1 MAQQVT
7 ERVIQINTTKAVNSI
22 RELRAQIK
30 QLTEVQ
36 KDLDME
42 SEEFAEISEEL
53 TGAQVKLRNAVQG
66 NTAAVEGSYKWYS
79 RQLQM
84 LKEQRKWMAE
94 GTEEYIRATEKL
106 SELDQKLKEMDA
118 EIGVFSRNVGNYGN
132 AFTGLQG
139 SVRQAAKEF
148 PDLTNGASAFFRSV
162 KESIPEVISG
172 MVELATAEAA
182 TTGATASLATAETVA
197 TGATASL
204 AAAETVATG
213 TTVSL
218 TTAIRGL
225 FATLMSWQV
234 ILVLVVSLF
243 AEYGDEIVEWVKGLV
258 SAEKQ
263 LNATEKAQKT
273 LTEEIKENGLGI
285 ADVLGTYEDLRREWV
300 AMEGDMD
307 RQTKFILENKDA
319 FDELGVSVNSI
330 NDAENLFVENTGA
343 YIEALRK
350 RAEAEAAKNLATEK
364 YEAAIIAEMERDKIN
379 KYVPLKADYYEP
391 PVAAPFFQFSAG
403 SAMDISNMPGTK
415 KGDLAIN
422 ADWTKKNTEAKE
434 NRELADSLFDLAD
447 AREAEADALLES
459 AGIKKAVEPT
469 TSTPTAE
476 RYIAP
481 MQEYEYRGNSTSK
494 IDTPAFSAI
503 DESIDQSAAIE
514 RDKAR
519 LRALVAMEGATAEER
534 KAIEQD
540 LQNELAM
547 IEEMRLMA
555 NEIGLRELLND
566 EELTADE
573 RMAIEE
579 RLTQNQ
585 IEQAQLRV
593 DAEKAAE
600 AEKLA
605 LAEKTEKE
613 KEALAKKREKAESD
627 MYKNTSSL
635 LKSAAEFAQED
646 SKEQK
651 ALSAA
656 AILMDTYASA
666 MAGWKAGMEVG
677 GPIAPILAGANVA
690 ASVAMGAVQL
700 KNLLSVAP
708 DGANATSV
716 AGASAPSVAGSM
728 PAAYTRNLM
737 GDSEITALNQDT
749 RVYVVESDI
758 TEAQNAAKVRVES
771 ASF

>member
-66 NTAAVEGSYKWYS
+66 NTAAIEGSYRWYS
-79 RQLQM
+79 KQLQM

-118 EIGVFSRNVGNYGN
+118 EIGVFGRNVGNYGN

-148 PDLTNGASAFFRSV
+148 PDLTNGASAFFRSA
-162 KESIPEVISG
+162 KESIPEVING
-172 MVELATAEAA
+172 MAEFAEAEAA
-182 TTGATASLATAETVA
+182 ANGATASLETAFK
-197 TGATASL
+197 
-204 AAAETVATG
+204 
-213 TTVSL
+213 
-218 TTAIRGL
+218 GL
-225 FATLMSWQV
+225 GKALLSWNIIIQ
-234 ILVLVVSLF
+234 LVVSLLS
-243 AEYGDEIVEWVKGLV
+243 EYGDEIVEWVKGLF

-263 LNATEKAQKT
+263 LNATAQAQKA

-285 ADVLGTYEDLRREWV
+285 ADILGNYEDLRREWV

-330 NDAENLFVENTGA
+330 NDAENLFVDNTGA
-343 YIEALRK
+343 FIKALRL
-350 RAEAEAAKNLATEK
+350 RAEATAAQKLAGEK
-364 YEAAIIAEMERDKIN
+364 YEEALVAEMELSKMSPTEQVSMPTGYGFQSAPIGWKTVEVRNDE
-379 KYVPLKADYYEP
+379 YYERR
-391 PVAAPFFQFSAG
+391 A
-403 SAMDISNMPGTK
+403 
-415 KGDLAIN
+415 
-422 ADWTKKNTEAKE
+422 EAKAL
-434 NRELADSLFDLAD
+434 RGQADAFFDLAE
-447 AREAEADALLES
+447 AREAEAKAMLDAAE
-459 AGIKKAVEPT
+459 IKDAVEPT
-469 TSTPTAE
+469 TSTLTTE
-476 RYIAP
+476 RYVAP
-481 MQEYEYRGNSTSK
+481 MQEYEYRGNSTSE
-494 IDTPAFSAI
+494 IDTPTFSAI

-519 LRALVAMEGATAEER
+519 LRALIAMEGATAEER

-540 LQNELAM
+540 LQDELAM
-547 IEEMRLMA
+547 IEEMRLIA

-585 IEQAQLRV
+585 IEQAQLRL
-593 DAEKAAE
+593 DAEKTAE

-605 LAEKTEKE
+605 LAEKTEAE
-613 KEALAKKREKAESD
+613 KLALAKRREKAESD

-635 LKSAAEFAQED
+635 LKSAADLAKED
-646 SKEQK
+646 SKAQK

-700 KNLLSVAP
+700 KNLLSVAA

-737 GDSEITALNQDT
+737 GDSEMTALNQDT

>member
-79 RQLQM
+79 KQLQM

-118 EIGVFSRNVGNYGN
+118 EIGVFGRNVGNYGN

-139 SVRQAAKEF
+139 NVRQAAKEF
-148 PDLTNGASAFFRSV
+148 PDLTNGASAFFRSA
-162 KESIPEVISG
+162 KESIPKVING
-172 MVELATAEAA
+172 MTEFATAEAA
-182 TTGATASLATAETVA
+182 
-197 TGATASL
+197 
-204 AAAETVATG
+204 ATG
-213 TTVSL
+213 TTASL
-218 TTAIRGL
+218 KTAVKGL
-225 FATLMSWQV
+225 MSTLMSWQV
-234 ILVLVVSLF
+234 ILTLVVSLL

-263 LNATEKAQKT
+263 LNATEQAQKT

-285 ADVLGTYEDLRREWV
+285 ADILGTYEDLRREWV

-330 NDAENLFVENTGA
+330 NDAENLFVENTDA
-343 YIEALRK
+343 YIKALRK

-379 KYVPLKADYYEP
+379 KYVPLKADVYEP

-422 ADWTKKNTEAKE
+422 ADWAEKNTEAKE
-434 NRELADSLFDLAD
+434 NRELADSLFGLAD
-447 AREAEADALLES
+447 AREAEADALLEA
-459 AGIKKAVEPT
+459 AGIKKRVEPSNT
-469 TSTPTAE
+469 TPTE
-476 RYIAP
+476 RYVAP

-519 LRALVAMEGATAEER
+519 LRALIAMEGATAEER
-534 KAIEQD
+534 KAIERD
-540 LQNELAM
+540 LQDELAM
-547 IEEMRLMA
+547 IEEMRLIA
-555 NEIGLRELLND
+555 NEIGLREMLND

-585 IEQAQLRV
+585 IEQAQLRLE
-593 DAEKAAE
+593 AEKAAE

-613 KEALAKKREKAESD
+613 KEALAKKRERAEAD

-635 LKSAAEFAQED
+635 LKSAADLAKED

-677 GPIAPILAGANVA
+677 GPIAPFLAGANVA

-700 KNLLSVAP
+700 KNLLSVAA

-737 GDSEITALNQDT
+737 GDSEMTALNQDT

>member
-7 ERVIQINTTKAVNSI
+7 ERVIQINTTKAVNNI
-22 RELRAQIK
+22 KELRKQIK
-30 QLTEVQ
+30 QLTDIQ
-36 KDLDME
+36 KELDME

-66 NTAAVEGSYKWYS
+66 NTAAIEGSYKWYS
-79 RQLQM
+79 KQLQM

-139 SVRQAAKEF
+139 SVRQAAKEI
-148 PDLTNGASAFFRSV
+148 PPLTKGAGAFFSSM
-162 KESIPEVISG
+162 KESIPEVING
-172 MVELATAEAA
+172 MTELAEAEAA
-182 TTGATASLATAETVA
+182 ANGTTASLETAFKGLGKALLSWNVILQ
-197 TGATASL
+197 L
-204 AAAETVATG
+204 A
-213 TTVSL
+213 VSL
-218 TTAIRGL
+218 L
-225 FATLMSWQV
+225 
-234 ILVLVVSLF
+234 
-243 AEYGDEIVEWVKGLV
+243 AEYGDEIVAWVKGLL
-258 SAEKQ
+258 SAEEP
-263 LNATEKAQKT
+263 LNNAEEAQRA
-273 LTEEIKENGLGI
+273 LNDAIKESGLGI
-285 ADVLGTYEDLRREWV
+285 ADTLGTYEDLRREWI

-319 FDELGVSVNSI
+319 FDELGVSISSI
-330 NDAENLFVENTGA
+330 NEAENLFVANTDA

-350 RAEAEAAKNLATEK
+350 RAEASAAKDLASEK
-364 YEAAIIAEMERDKIN
+364 YEAAIIAEMNRDKVD
-379 KYVPLKADYYEP
+379 KYLEAPDRPKNGVTANYIYERTYGYGATLSDGSGKALNPDWLDY
-391 PVAAPFFQFSAG
+391 
-403 SAMDISNMPGTK
+403 DR
-415 KGDLAIN
+415 
-422 ADWTKKNTEAKE
+422 EAKE
-434 NRELADSLFDLAD
+434 NRDLADALFDLAN
-447 AREAEADALLES
+447 AREAEAEAVLKAAE
-459 AGIKKAVEPT
+459 IKEAVEPT
-469 TSTPTAE
+469 ISTPTTPE
-476 RYIAP
+476 RYVAP
-481 MQEYEYRGNSTSK
+481 KYEYSGNSASK
-494 IDTPAFSAI
+494 LDTPTFSVI

-519 LRALVAMEGATAEER
+519 LKALLAMEGATAEER

-540 LQNELAM
+540 LQDELAM
-547 IEEMRLMA
+547 IEEMRLIA

-585 IEQAQLRV
+585 IEQAQLRL
-593 DAEKAAE
+593 DAEKATE
-600 AEKLA
+600 AEKLK

-613 KEALAKKREKAESD
+613 KETLAKKREKAEAD
-627 MYKNTSSL
+627 IYKNTSSL

-646 SKEQK
+646 SKAQK

-656 AILMDTYASA
+656 AILIDTYASA

-677 GPIAPILAGANVA
+677 GPIAPILAGANVT

-700 KNLLSVAP
+700 KNLLSVAA

-737 GDSEITALNQDT
+737 GDSEMTALNQDT

>member
-7 ERVIQINTTKAVNSI
+7 ERVIQINTTKAVNNI
-22 RELRAQIK
+22 KELRKQIK
-30 QLTEVQ
+30 QLTDIQ
-36 KDLDME
+36 KELDME

-66 NTAAVEGSYKWYS
+66 NTAAIEGSYKWYS
-79 RQLQM
+79 KQLQM

-139 SVRQAAKEF
+139 SVRQAAKEI
-148 PDLTNGASAFFRSV
+148 PPLTKGAGAFFNSM
-162 KESIPEVISG
+162 KESIPEVING
-172 MVELATAEAA
+172 MTELATAEAA
-182 TTGATASLATAETVA
+182 
-197 TGATASL
+197 
-204 AAAETVATG
+204 ATG
-213 TTVSL
+213 TTASL
-218 TTAIRGL
+218 ETAFKGL
-225 FATLMSWQV
+225 GKALLSWNIIIQ
-234 ILVLVVSLF
+234 LVVSLL
-243 AEYGDEIVEWVKGLV
+243 AEYGDEIVAWVKGLV

-263 LNATEKAQKT
+263 LNATEQAQKA

-285 ADVLGTYEDLRREWV
+285 ADILGTYEDLRREWI

-330 NDAENLFVENTGA
+330 NDAENLFVANTSA

-350 RAEAEAAKNLATEK
+350 RAEATAAQKLAGEK
-364 YEAAIIAEMERDKIN
+364 YEEALVAEIELSEMSPTKQVSMPSGYGFQGAPTGWTTIKVRNDEYYDK
-379 KYVPLKADYYEP
+379 
-391 PVAAPFFQFSAG
+391 
-403 SAMDISNMPGTK
+403 K
-415 KGDLAIN
+415 K
-422 ADWTKKNTEAKE
+422 EAKAI
-434 NRELADSLFDLAD
+434 REQADALFDLAN
-447 AREAEADALLES
+447 AREAEAEAVLKAAE
-459 AGIKKAVEPT
+459 IKEAVEPT
-469 TSTPTAE
+469 ISTSTPPE
-476 RYIAP
+476 RYVAP
-481 MQEYEYRGNSTSK
+481 KYEYSGNSTSK
-494 IDTPAFSAI
+494 LDTPTFSVI

-519 LRALVAMEGATAEER
+519 LKALLAMEGVTAEER

-540 LQNELAM
+540 LQDELAM
-547 IEEMRLMA
+547 IEEMRLIA

-605 LAEKTEKE
+605 LAKKTEQE
-613 KEALAKKREKAESD
+613 KAALAKKREKAESD

-646 SKEQK
+646 SKAQK

-700 KNLLSVAP
+700 KNLLSVAA

-737 GDSEITALNQDT
+737 GDSEMTALNQDT

>member
-79 RQLQM
+79 KQLQM

-118 EIGVFSRNVGNYGN
+118 EIGVFGRNVGNYGN

-139 SVRQAAKEF
+139 SVQNVAKEL
-148 PDLTNGASAFFRSV
+148 PNLANGASSFFTST
-162 KESIPEVISG
+162 KESLPEVISG
-172 MVELATAEAA
+172 MAQFATAEAA
-182 TTGATASLATAETVA
+182 A
-197 TGATASL
+197 TGSTI
-204 AAAETVATG
+204 T
-213 TTVSL
+213 L
-218 TTAIRGL
+218 TTA
-225 FATLMSWQV
+225 
-234 ILVLVVSLF
+234 
-243 AEYGDEIVEWVKGLV
+243 VKGLV
-258 SAEKQ
+258 TALLSWNVIIMVIVALLAEFGDDIVEWIQNLFKAEEQ
-263 LNATEKAQKT
+263 INATTKA
-273 LTEEIKENGLGI
+273 TEELYNAIEENGLGI
-285 ADVLGTYEDLRREWV
+285 EDILVTYEDLRREWV
-300 AMEGDMD
+300 AMEGDVD

-319 FDELGVSVNSI
+319 FDELGISVNSI
-330 NDAENLFVENTGA
+330 NDAENLFVANTDA
-343 YIEALRK
+343 YIKALRL
-350 RAEAEAAKNLATEK
+350 RAEATAAQKLAGEK
-364 YEAAIIAEMERDKIN
+364 YEEALIAEMELSKMSETKPVSMPTGYGFQGAPTGWKTVEVANDEYYDK
-379 KYVPLKADYYEP
+379 
-391 PVAAPFFQFSAG
+391 
-403 SAMDISNMPGTK
+403 K
-415 KGDLAIN
+415 K
-422 ADWTKKNTEAKE
+422 EAKDA
-434 NRELADSLFDLAD
+434 RALADAYFDLAD
-447 AREAEADALLES
+447 AREKEATALLDA
-459 AGIKKAVEPT
+459 AGIKEAVEPT
-469 TSTPTAE
+469 TSTSTSTAE

-481 MQEYEYRGNSTSK
+481 MQEYEYRGNNTSK
-494 IDTPAFSAI
+494 IDTLAFSAI

-519 LRALVAMEGATAEER
+519 LRALIAMEGATAEER

-540 LQNELAM
+540 LQDELAM
-547 IEEMRLMA
+547 IEEIRLMA
-555 NEIGLRELLND
+555 NEIGLREMLND
-566 EELTADE
+566 EELTAEE

-593 DAEKAAE
+593 EAEKAAE

-613 KEALAKKREKAESD
+613 KEALAKKREKAETD

-635 LKSAAEFAQED
+635 LKSAAEFAKED

-656 AILMDTYASA
+656 AILMDTYTSA

-677 GPIAPILAGANVA
+677 GPIAPFLAGANVA

-700 KNLLSVAP
+700 KNLLAVAP

-737 GDSEITALNQDT
+737 GDSEMTALNQDT

>member
-7 ERVIQINTTKAVNSI
+7 ERVIQINTTKAVNNI

-30 QLTEVQ
+30 QLAEVQ

-79 RQLQM
+79 KQLQM

-118 EIGVFSRNVGNYGN
+118 EIGVFGRNVGNYGN

-148 PDLTNGASAFFRSV
+148 PDLTNGASAFFRSA
-162 KESIPEVISG
+162 KESIPEVING
-172 MVELATAEAA
+172 MAEFATAEAA
-182 TTGATASLATAETVA
+182 
-197 TGATASL
+197 
-204 AAAETVATG
+204 ATG
-213 TTVSL
+213 TTASL
-218 TTAIRGL
+218 ETAVKGL
-225 FATLMSWQV
+225 GKALLSWNIITQ
-234 ILVLVVSLF
+234 LVVSLL
-243 AEYGDEIVEWVKGLV
+243 AEYGDEIVEWVNGLF

-263 LNATEKAQKT
+263 LNATEQAQKT
-273 LTEEIKENGLGI
+273 LTEEIRENGLGI
-285 ADVLGTYEDLRREWV
+285 ADTLGTYEDLRREWV

-330 NDAENLFVENTGA
+330 NDAENLFVANTGA
-343 YIEALRK
+343 YIKALRL
-350 RAEAEAAKNLATEK
+350 RAEATAAQKLAGEK
-364 YEAAIIAEMERDKIN
+364 YEEALIAEMELSKMSETKPVSMPTGYGFQGAPTGWTTVEVANDEYYDKKKEAEAIRGQ
-379 KYVPLKADYYEP
+379 AD
-391 PVAAPFFQFSAG
+391 AF
-403 SAMDISNMPGTK
+403 
-415 KGDLAIN
+415 
-422 ADWTKKNTEAKE
+422 
-434 NRELADSLFDLAD
+434 FDLAE
-447 AREAEADALLES
+447 ARKAEAKAQLDAAE
-459 AGIKKAVEPT
+459 IKEAVEPT
-469 TSTPTAE
+469 TSTPTTE
-476 RYIAP
+476 RYVAP
-481 MQEYEYRGNSTSK
+481 MQEYEYRGNSASK

-519 LRALVAMEGATAEER
+519 LRALIAMEGATAEER

-540 LQNELAM
+540 LQDELAM
-547 IEEMRLMA
+547 IEEMRLVA
-555 NEIGLRELLND
+555 NEIGLREMLND

-585 IEQAQLRV
+585 IEQAQLRL

-600 AEKLA
+600 AEKLT
-605 LAEKTEKE
+605 LAQKTEKE
-613 KEALAKKREKAESD
+613 KEALAKKRERAEAD
-627 MYKNTSSL
+627 MYKGTSSL
-635 LKSAAEFAQED
+635 LKNAADLAKEN

-666 MAGWKAGMEVG
+666 MAGWNAGMEAG
-677 GPIAPILAGANVA
+677 FPIGPILAGVNVA

-737 GDSEITALNQDT
+737 GDSEMTALNQDT

>member
-53 TGAQVKLRNAVQG
+53 TGAQVKLRNAVKG

-79 RQLQM
+79 KQLQM

-148 PDLTNGASAFFRSV
+148 PDLTNGASAFFRSA
-162 KESIPEVISG
+162 KESIPEVING
-172 MVELATAEAA
+172 IAEFAEAEAA
-182 TTGATASLATAETVA
+182 
-197 TGATASL
+197 
-204 AAAETVATG
+204 ATG
-213 TTVSL
+213 TTASFE
-218 TTAIRGL
+218 TAIKGL
-225 FATLMSWQV
+225 GKAFLSWNV
-234 ILVLVVSLF
+234 ILQLVVSLL
-243 AEYGDEIVEWVKGLV
+243 AEYGDEIVEWVKGLFSAEDAQERAARKAKELNV
-258 SAEKQ
+258 ELGKLAAQSSAEKIVR
-263 LNATEKAQKT
+263 
-273 LTEEIKENGLGI
+273 IKELAQGYRMLG
-285 ADVLGTYEDLRREWV
+285 DTLEEKR
-300 AMEGDMD
+300 
-307 RQTKFILENKDA
+307 KFVEQYA
-319 FDELGVSVNSI
+319 DELDAMGIEMDDI
-330 NDAENLFVENTGA
+330 NDADRIFIKSTDK
-343 YIEALRK
+343 YIEAVMARARADAARSIAAQKYEEYLSK
-350 RAEAEAAKNLATEK
+350 RVETENEIASAQADLYEYGKDSQSFWQKVDAFFSRRYGKTMPESQREDAEAAIAAMRKELEQLERETESS
-364 YEAAIIAEMERDKIN
+364 
-379 KYVPLKADYYEP
+379 
-391 PVAAPFFQFSAG
+391 VA
-403 SAMDISNMPGTK
+403 
-415 KGDLAIN
+415 
-422 ADWTKKNTEAKE
+422 
-434 NRELADSLFDLAD
+434 SLFRYAAAQDAFAD
-447 AREAEADALLES
+447 TVLNPEGEDTIS
-459 AGIKKAVEPT
+459 GSS
-469 TSTPTAE
+469 STPTEHYVAS
-476 RYIAP
+476 

-494 IDTPAFSAI
+494 IDTPTFSAI

-519 LRALVAMEGATAEER
+519 LRALIAMEGATAEER
-534 KAIEQD
+534 KAIERD
-540 LQNELAM
+540 LQDELAM
-547 IEEMRLMA
+547 IEEMRLIA
-555 NEIGLRELLND
+555 NEIGLREMLND

-585 IEQAQLRV
+585 IEQAQLRLE
-593 DAEKAAE
+593 AEKAAE

-613 KEALAKKREKAESD
+613 KEALAKKRERAEAD

-635 LKSAAEFAQED
+635 LKSAADLAKED

-677 GPIAPILAGANVA
+677 GPIAPFLAGANVA

-700 KNLLSVAP
+700 KNLLSVAA

-737 GDSEITALNQDT
+737 GDSEMTALNQDT

>member
-79 RQLQM
+79 KQLQM

-118 EIGVFSRNVGNYGN
+118 EIGVFGRNVGNYGN

-139 SVRQAAKEF
+139 NVRQAAKEF
-148 PDLTNGASAFFRSV
+148 PDLTNGASAFFRSA
-162 KESIPEVISG
+162 KESIPEVING
-172 MVELATAEAA
+172 MTEFATAEAA
-182 TTGATASLATAETVA
+182 
-197 TGATASL
+197 
-204 AAAETVATG
+204 ATG
-213 TTVSL
+213 TTASL
-218 TTAIRGL
+218 KTAVKGL
-225 FATLMSWQV
+225 MSTLMSWQV
-234 ILVLVVSLF
+234 ILTLVVSLL

-263 LNATEKAQKT
+263 LNATEQAQKT

-285 ADVLGTYEDLRREWV
+285 ADILGTYEDLRREWV

-330 NDAENLFVENTGA
+330 NDAENLFVENTDA
-343 YIEALRK
+343 YIKALRK

-379 KYVPLKADYYEP
+379 KYVPLKADVYEP

-422 ADWTKKNTEAKE
+422 ADWAEKNTEAKE
-434 NRELADSLFDLAD
+434 NRELADSLFGLAD
-447 AREAEADALLES
+447 AREAEADALLEA
-459 AGIKKAVEPT
+459 AGIKKRVEPSNT
-469 TSTPTAE
+469 TPTE
-476 RYIAP
+476 RYVAP

-519 LRALVAMEGATAEER
+519 LRALIAMEGATAEER
-534 KAIEQD
+534 KAIERD
-540 LQNELAM
+540 LQDELAM
-547 IEEMRLMA
+547 IEEMRLIA
-555 NEIGLRELLND
+555 NEIGLREMLND

-585 IEQAQLRV
+585 IEQAQLRLE
-593 DAEKAAE
+593 AEKAAE

-613 KEALAKKREKAESD
+613 KEALAKKRERAEAD

-635 LKSAAEFAQED
+635 LKSAADLAKED

-677 GPIAPILAGANVA
+677 GPIAPFLAGANVA

-700 KNLLSVAP
+700 KNLLSVAA

-737 GDSEITALNQDT
+737 GDSEMTALNQDT

>member
-79 RQLQM
+79 KQLQM

-118 EIGVFSRNVGNYGN
+118 EIGVFGRNVGNYGN

-148 PDLTNGASAFFRSV
+148 PDLTNGASAFFRSA
-162 KESIPEVISG
+162 KESIPEVING
-172 MVELATAEAA
+172 MAEFATAEAA
-182 TTGATASLATAETVA
+182 ANGTTASLE
-197 TGATASL
+197 
-204 AAAETVATG
+204 
-213 TTVSL
+213 
-218 TTAIRGL
+218 TAIKGL
-225 FATLMSWQV
+225 GKALLSWNIIIQ
-234 ILVLVVSLF
+234 LVVSLL
-243 AEYGDEIVEWVKGLV
+243 AEYGDEIVEWVNGLF

-263 LNATEKAQKT
+263 LNATEQAQKT
-273 LTEEIKENGLGI
+273 LTEEIRENGLGI
-285 ADVLGTYEDLRREWV
+285 ADTMGTYEDLRREWV

-330 NDAENLFVENTGA
+330 NDAENLFVANTGA
-343 YIEALRK
+343 YIKALRL
-350 RAEAEAAKNLATEK
+350 RAEATAAQKLAGEK
-364 YEAAIIAEMERDKIN
+364 YEEALIAEMELSEMSETEQ
-379 KYVPLKADYYEP
+379 V
-391 PVAAPFFQFSAG
+391 
-403 SAMDISNMPGTK
+403 NMPTGYGFQGAPTGWTTVEVTNDEYYDK
-415 KGDLAIN
+415 KKEAEDIRGQ
-422 ADWTKKNTEAKE
+422 ADAF
-434 NRELADSLFDLAD
+434 FDLAE
-447 AREAEADALLES
+447 ARKAEAKALLDAAE
-459 AGIKKAVEPT
+459 IKEAVEPT
-469 TSTPTAE
+469 TSTPITE

-519 LRALVAMEGATAEER
+519 LRALIAMEGATAEER
-534 KAIEQD
+534 KAVEQD
-540 LQNELAM
+540 LQDELAM
-547 IEEMRLMA
+547 IEEMRLVA
-555 NEIGLRELLND
+555 NEIGLREMLND

-600 AEKLA
+600 AEKLT
-605 LAEKTEKE
+605 LAQKTEKE
-613 KEALAKKREKAESD
+613 KEALAKKRERAEAD
-627 MYKNTSSL
+627 MYKGISSL
-635 LKSAAEFAQED
+635 LKSAADFAQED
-646 SKEQK
+646 SKAQK

-677 GPIAPILAGANVA
+677 GPIAPILAGVNVA

-700 KNLLSVAP
+700 KNLLAVAP

-737 GDSEITALNQDT
+737 GDSEMTALNQDT